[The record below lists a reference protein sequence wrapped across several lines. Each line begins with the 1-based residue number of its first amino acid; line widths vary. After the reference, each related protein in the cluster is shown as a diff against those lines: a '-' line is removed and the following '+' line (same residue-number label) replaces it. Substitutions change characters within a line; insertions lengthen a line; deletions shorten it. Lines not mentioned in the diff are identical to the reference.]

1 MTRPDRTPPACMLVR
16 PEKTIITSLPKCSC
30 CFCMPRPRPSPAAT
44 IRVME
49 IMPQAMPNMVS
60 KVRRLCAN
68 SVAMVSLSRSRNVI
82 SASLLQ
88 DHLLLLVESRGNLR
102 LLTIGDSELHRNL
115 FLSVVRLRFGNFH
128 RGLAVLVI
136 NQRRFRHHQHVLF
149 FFQHDFRVG
158 AHVGFQ
164 FAG

>member
-1 MTRPDRTPPACMLVR
+1 MLVR

-44 IRVME
+44 MSVME

-60 KVRRLCAN
+60 KVRRLWAN

-88 DHLLLLVESRGNLR
+88 DHLLFLVQSGGNLR
-102 LLTIGDSELHRNL
+102 LHAVGDSELHGSL
-115 FLSVVRLRFGNFH
+115 FLPIVRLRVGDFH
-128 RGLAVLVI
+128 RGFAVLVI
-136 NQRRFRHHQHVLF
+136 NQRRFR
-149 FFQHDFRVG
+149 
-158 AHVGFQ
+158 
-164 FAG
+164 